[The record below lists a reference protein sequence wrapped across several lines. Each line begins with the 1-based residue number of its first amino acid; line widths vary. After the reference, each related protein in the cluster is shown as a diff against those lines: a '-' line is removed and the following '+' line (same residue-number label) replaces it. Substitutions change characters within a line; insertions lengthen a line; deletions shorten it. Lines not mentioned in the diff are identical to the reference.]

1 MAIDLKKSYSDALED
16 ISAIKTVNQTI
27 KSEKKLKK
35 ENIKSP
41 DYNKDKSVTQIN
53 SSPNSDPLDKKTK
66 NLKSNSD
73 SLLEKMFDIFSQT
86 NDGKSTDNETEDSGE
101 KSVKELRKDL
111 RKARSTD
118 TISRIFLETAVNT
131 KEKVKNLIIK
141 EIINTIGCSQDESY
155 DAISNTNA
163 PIYIKI
169 KNIDFFDILKY
180 SPNDEY
186 VKYAYE
192 LTGTTNGTFPY
203 SMNRELFNRLITPS
217 SFSQQYG
224 TAYIGASGN
233 QIFDIQYELVS
244 GVQYFKVTLLQQ
256 QNNQSTVSAFLND
269 YFQSID
275 VFNIDNLIGNILNK
289 LFSTLDT
296 TNETPDSTLITLE
309 KFFKIIKR
317 LMGVCSDPSQRI
329 EVAGTAKIS
338 DDEELSDDFF
348 TVSDIELREI
358 EQKVDNI
365 QNGLISF
372 VGCDNVLLPN
382 NPVAVNKSLNQII
395 SEQKNEKK
403 IDLLLKNIGGLS
415 KDPNWSK
422 SIGGLN
428 ILDFILKEM
437 VLDLPT
443 LLIKTIFSPKMML
456 GFMIMFKAIKTSGIN
471 TLNEYYD
478 GLLDFIKKFKK
489 IMFRLSKDIVAIF
502 IEELFKAIKKNIK
515 ILVEDILLGIITE
528 RTNKYFAMYSTIV
541 YSLLQLSQAFID
553 FKNCKNVIDEILK
566 LLNLGLKSVGGGLPL
581 FILAAASQLDGVSDT
596 RAFSNTIKNLQKAGL
611 PTGPNAD
618 GTPNLM
624 NIAMKSQIKG
634 QHLEQFT
641 RGKSEIFIP
650 SLTITPAGITL
661 PSKGV
666 GKSY

>member
-1 MAIDLKKSYSDALED
+1 MAIDLKKSYSDALEN
-16 ISAIKTVNQTI
+16 ISAIKTVKETS
-27 KSEKKLKK
+27 KAEKKLKK
-35 ENIKSP
+35 ENVKNANAS
-41 DYNKDKSVTQIN
+41 KEQLAKQIN
-53 SSPNSDPLDKKTK
+53 RSENVNALKRTIKD
-66 NLKSNSD
+66 LKSNTESP
-73 SLLEKMFDIFSQT
+73 LERLFNIFSQT
-86 NDGKSTDNETEDSGE
+86 NDGQTTDETTEETGE
-101 KSVKELRKDL
+101 KSVKELRKEL
-111 RKARSTD
+111 RKARTTD
-118 TISRIFLETAVNT
+118 TLSRIFLQTTVNT
-131 KEKVKNLIIK
+131 KERVKNLIIS
-141 EIINTIGCSQDESY
+141 EIIKTIGCSQNESY
-155 DAISNTNA
+155 DNVTSTNS

-180 SPNDEY
+180 SPDDEY

-192 LTGTTNGTFPY
+192 LSATTNGTFPY

-224 TAYIGASGN
+224 SSFIAKSGN
-233 QIFDIQYELVS
+233 QLFDIQYELVS
-244 GVQYFKVTLLQQ
+244 GNQYFKVTLTQQ
-256 QNNQSTVSAFLND
+256 LNNQSTVSAFLND

-289 LFSTLDT
+289 LFSTFDT
-296 TNETPDSTLITLE
+296 TNKTPDSFLIDVE
-309 KFFKIIKR
+309 KFFKIITR

-329 EVAGTAKIS
+329 EVAGTAKVS

-348 TVSDIELREI
+348 TVSDIELRSI

-365 QNGLISF
+365 QNGLITF
-372 VGCDNVLLPN
+372 VGCDNILLPN
-382 NPVAVNKSLNQII
+382 NPVAVNKALNQII
-395 SEQKNEKK
+395 TENKTEKK
-403 IDLLLKNIGGLS
+403 IDLLLKNINGLS
-415 KDPNWSK
+415 KDPNWSI

-428 ILDFILKEM
+428 ILDYILKEM

-443 LLIKTIFSPKMML
+443 LLMKTILSPKMML
-456 GFMIMFKAIKTSGIN
+456 GFMIMFKAIKTSGVN

-489 IMFRLSKDIVAIF
+489 TVFRLSKDIVEIF

-515 ILVEDILLGIITE
+515 ILVEDILLDIIKE
-528 RTNKYFAMYSTIV
+528 RTNKYYAIYSTIV
-541 YSLLQLSQAFID
+541 YSLLQLTQAFVD

-566 LLNLGLKSVGGGLPL
+566 LLNLGLNNLGTGLPQYV
-581 FILAAASQLDGVSDT
+581 LAGASQLDGVSDT
-596 RAFSNTIKNLQKAGL
+596 RAFSNVIKNLQKNGL

-624 NIAMKSQIKG
+624 NIAMKSLIEG
-634 QHLEQFT
+634 QNFEQFT
-641 RGKSEIFIP
+641 RGKTEIYIP
-650 SLTITPAGITL
+650 PLTITPAGITL

>member
-1 MAIDLKKSYSDALED
+1 MAIDLKKSYSDALEN
-16 ISAIKTVNQTI
+16 ISAIKTVKETS
-27 KSEKKLKK
+27 KAEKKLKK
-35 ENIKSP
+35 ENVKNANAS
-41 DYNKDKSVTQIN
+41 KEQLSKQIN
-53 SSPNSDPLDKKTK
+53 RSENVNALKRTIKD
-66 NLKSNSD
+66 LKSNTESP
-73 SLLEKMFDIFSQT
+73 LERLFNIFSQT
-86 NDGKSTDNETEDSGE
+86 NDGQTTDETTEETGE
-101 KSVKELRKDL
+101 KSVKELRKEL
-111 RKARSTD
+111 RKARTTD
-118 TISRIFLETAVNT
+118 TLSRIFLQTTVNT
-131 KEKVKNLIIK
+131 KERVKNLIIS
-141 EIINTIGCSQDESY
+141 EIIKTIGCSQNESY
-155 DAISNTNA
+155 DNVTSTNS

-180 SPNDEY
+180 SPDDEY

-192 LTGTTNGTFPY
+192 LSATTNGTFPY

-224 TAYIGASGN
+224 SSFIAKSGN
-233 QIFDIQYELVS
+233 QLFDIQYELVS
-244 GVQYFKVTLLQQ
+244 GNQYFKVTLTQQ
-256 QNNQSTVSAFLND
+256 LNNQSTVSAFLND

-289 LFSTLDT
+289 LFSTFDT
-296 TNETPDSTLITLE
+296 TNKTPDSFLIDVE
-309 KFFKIIKR
+309 KFFKIITR

-329 EVAGTAKIS
+329 EVAGTAKVS

-348 TVSDIELREI
+348 TVSDIELRSI

-365 QNGLISF
+365 QNGLITF
-372 VGCDNVLLPN
+372 VGCDNILLPN
-382 NPVAVNKSLNQII
+382 NPVAVNKALNQII
-395 SEQKNEKK
+395 TENKTEKK
-403 IDLLLKNIGGLS
+403 IDLLLKNINGLS
-415 KDPNWSK
+415 KDPNWSI

-428 ILDFILKEM
+428 ILDYILKEM

-443 LLIKTIFSPKMML
+443 LLMKTILSPKMML
-456 GFMIMFKAIKTSGIN
+456 GFMIMFKAIKTSGVN

-489 IMFRLSKDIVAIF
+489 TVFRLSKDIVEIF

-515 ILVEDILLGIITE
+515 ILVEDILLDIIKE
-528 RTNKYFAMYSTIV
+528 RTNKYYAIYSTIV
-541 YSLLQLSQAFID
+541 YSLLQLTQAFVD

-566 LLNLGLKSVGGGLPL
+566 LLNLGLNNLGTGLPQYV
-581 FILAAASQLDGVSDT
+581 LAGASQLDGVSDT
-596 RAFSNTIKNLQKAGL
+596 RAFSNVIKNLQKNGL

-624 NIAMKSQIKG
+624 NIAMKSLIEG
-634 QHLEQFT
+634 QNFEQFT
-641 RGKSEIFIP
+641 RGKTEIYIP
-650 SLTITPAGITL
+650 PLTITPAGITL

>member
-1 MAIDLKKSYSDALED
+1 MAIDLKKSYSDALEN
-16 ISAIKTVNQTI
+16 ISAIKTVKETS
-27 KSEKKLKK
+27 KAEKKLKK
-35 ENIKSP
+35 ENVKNANAS
-41 DYNKDKSVTQIN
+41 KEQLAKQIN
-53 SSPNSDPLDKKTK
+53 RSENVNALKRTIKD
-66 NLKSNSD
+66 LKSNTESP
-73 SLLEKMFDIFSQT
+73 LERLFNIFSQT
-86 NDGKSTDNETEDSGE
+86 NDGQTTDETTEETGE
-101 KSVKELRKDL
+101 KSVKELRKEL
-111 RKARSTD
+111 RKARTTD
-118 TISRIFLETAVNT
+118 TLSRIFLQTTVNT
-131 KEKVKNLIIK
+131 KERVKNLIIS
-141 EIINTIGCSQDESY
+141 EIIKTIGCSQNESY
-155 DAISNTNA
+155 DNVTSTNS

-180 SPNDEY
+180 SPDDEY

-192 LTGTTNGTFPY
+192 LSTTTNGTFPY

-224 TAYIGASGN
+224 SSFIAKSGN
-233 QIFDIQYELVS
+233 QLFDIQYELVS
-244 GVQYFKVTLLQQ
+244 GNQYFKVTLTQQ
-256 QNNQSTVSAFLND
+256 LNNQSTVSAFLND

-289 LFSTLDT
+289 LFSTFDT
-296 TNETPDSTLITLE
+296 TNKTPDSFLIDVE
-309 KFFKIIKR
+309 KFFKIITR

-329 EVAGTAKIS
+329 EVAGTAKVS

-348 TVSDIELREI
+348 TVSDIELRSI

-365 QNGLISF
+365 QNGLITF
-372 VGCDNVLLPN
+372 VGCDNILLPN
-382 NPVAVNKSLNQII
+382 NPVAVNKALNQII
-395 SEQKNEKK
+395 TENKTEKK
-403 IDLLLKNIGGLS
+403 IDLLLKNINGLS
-415 KDPNWSK
+415 KDPNWSI

-428 ILDFILKEM
+428 ILDYILKEM

-443 LLIKTIFSPKMML
+443 LLMKTILSPKMML
-456 GFMIMFKAIKTSGIN
+456 GFMIMFKAIKTSGVN

-489 IMFRLSKDIVAIF
+489 TVFRLSKDIVEIF

-515 ILVEDILLGIITE
+515 ILVEDILLDIIKE
-528 RTNKYFAMYSTIV
+528 RTNKYYAIYSTIV
-541 YSLLQLSQAFID
+541 YSLLQLTQAFVD

-566 LLNLGLKSVGGGLPL
+566 LLNLGLNNLGTGLPQYV
-581 FILAAASQLDGVSDT
+581 LAGASQLDGVSDT
-596 RAFSNTIKNLQKAGL
+596 RAFSNVIKNLQKNGL

-624 NIAMKSQIKG
+624 NIAMKSLIEG
-634 QHLEQFT
+634 QNFEQFT
-641 RGKSEIFIP
+641 RGKTEIYIP
-650 SLTITPAGITL
+650 PLTITPAGITL

>member
-1 MAIDLKKSYSDALED
+1 MAIDLKKSYSDALEN
-16 ISAIKTVNQTI
+16 ISAIKTVNQTN

-35 ENIKSP
+35 ENIKDPSSSK
-41 DYNKDKSVTQIN
+41 NQITKQIN
-53 SSPNSDPLDKKTK
+53 GPQNTNPLEKTIK
-66 NLKSNSD
+66 DLKTNSD
-73 SLLEKMFDIFSQT
+73 SLLEKLFDIFSQT
-86 NDGKSTDNETEDSGE
+86 NDGQSKDESTDDSGE
-101 KSVKELRKDL
+101 KSIKELRKEL
-111 RKARSTD
+111 RKARTTD
-118 TISRIFLETAVNT
+118 TLSRIFLETAANT
-131 KEKVKNLIIK
+131 KERVKNLIIK
-141 EIINTIGCSQDESY
+141 EIVKTIGCSQNESY
-155 DAISNTNA
+155 DAISNTNT

-180 SPNDEY
+180 SPDDEY

-192 LTGTTNGTFPY
+192 LSGTTNGTFPY

-224 TAYIGASGN
+224 SAYIGASGN
-233 QIFDIQYELVS
+233 QLFDMQYELVS

-296 TNETPDSTLITLE
+296 TNQTPDTFLIDLE
-309 KFFKIIKR
+309 KFFKIITR

-329 EVAGTAKIS
+329 EVAGTAKVS

-348 TVSDIELREI
+348 TVSDIELRSI

-372 VGCDNVLLPN
+372 VGCDNILLPN
-382 NPVAVNKSLNQII
+382 NSVAVNKALNQII
-395 SEQKNEKK
+395 SETKTEKK
-403 IDLLLKNIGGLS
+403 IDLLLKNLNGLS
-415 KDPNWSK
+415 KDPNWSI

-428 ILDFILKEM
+428 ILDFILKSM

-443 LLIKTIFSPKMML
+443 LLMKTILSPKMML
-456 GFMIMFKAIKTSGIN
+456 GFMIMFKAIKSSGIN

-489 IMFRLSKDIVAIF
+489 TIFRLSKEIYSIF
-502 IEELFKAIKKNIK
+502 VEELFKAIKKNIK
-515 ILVEDILLGIITE
+515 TLVEDILLNIVRE
-528 RTNKYFAMYSTIV
+528 RSDKYYAIYSTIV
-541 YSLLQLSQAFID
+541 YSLLQLTQAFID

-566 LLNLGLKSVGGGLPL
+566 LLNLGLTNLGTGLPQ
-581 FILAAASQLDGVSDT
+581 FILAGASQLDGVSDT
-596 RAFSNTIKNLQKAGL
+596 RSFANTIKNLQKAGL

-624 NIAMKSQIKG
+624 NIAMNSLIKG
-634 QHLEQFT
+634 QNLENFT
-641 RGKSEIFIP
+641 RGKTEIYIP
-650 SLTITPAGITL
+650 PLTITPAGITL
-661 PSKGV
+661 PSKGI